1 MRVDWLS
8 EVENKFDHPAVVL
21 WRAIE
26 LKHIEEVLN
35 KRNLTEPILDLGCA
49 EGKIAGLLLKGKK
62 LIGLD
67 NSWELL
73 GQNKKNEV
81 YQELI
86 LADACYMP
94 FKNGFFSSVFSN
106 CVVEHIPDI
115 KAVLQEVYRVLK
127 PKGIFL
133 FTVPSDKFGDY
144 LFFSAIF
151 NNLGLRSIS
160 NWYKKKRNSLL
171 NHFHCY
177 SHNRWGE
184 LLDKGSFDLIEYNYY
199 MPKKAAIFWDFLAFL
214 ILILRSAR
222 LLNLVQP
229 KLNKYL
235 RNYLKRYYSMES
247 GTGAGLLIVAQK
259 RSI

>member
-1 MRVDWLS
+1 MRVDWIS
-8 EVENKFDHPAVVL
+8 EVKNKFDHPAVVL

-73 GQNKKNEV
+73 SQNKKNEV

-151 NNLGLRSIS
+151 KILGLKSIS
-160 NWYKKKRNSLL
+160 NWYKKKRNKLL

-177 SHNRWGE
+177 DHSHWKDILKSKGLE
-184 LLDKGSFDLIEYNYY
+184 LIKYDYY
-199 MPKKAAIFWDFLAFL
+199 MTKEATFAWDFLAVFVF
-214 ILILRSAR
+214 ILK
-222 LLNLVQP
+222 LVWP
-229 KLNKYL
+229 LSYSLPNINRWFSNHLNKYY
-235 RNYLKRYYSMES
+235 NMES
-247 GTGAGLLIVAQK
+247 DTGSGLLLVVEK
-259 RSI
+259 NG